1 MIIHEFSNGKKVAL
15 IEDDTHISKWVI
27 ENQRLDHDRSTLPL
41 LDEFIHRGFTVVDI
55 GAYIGDHTIAYSN
68 RVGSRGS
75 VYAFEPNPK
84 AYECLEYNLKGKDNT
99 VCFKRGV
106 SDKKHTIGLAH
117 DINAGATHAI
127 AEGNIQC
134 VSLDSINLPECDFI
148 KMDCEGM
155 EVKALLGA
163 ALTIKKFA
171 PTMLIEV
178 NETALE
184 RQGESRAS
192 LLALLDSMGY
202 EYRNLYKNEGLEGA
216 QVDIICTP
224 I

>member
-1 MIIHEFSNGKKVAL
+1 MIIHTLTNGKKVAL
-15 IEDDTHISKWVI
+15 IENDSHVCKWI
-27 ENQRLDHDRSTLPL
+27 IQEDRLDHDQNCLPL
-41 LDEFIHRGFTVVDI
+41 LNEFVHRGFTVVDV
-55 GAYIGDHTIAYSN
+55 GAFCGDHTEYYAK

-84 AYECLEYNLKGKDNT
+84 AFECLEYNMKGKENV

-106 SDKKHTIGLAH
+106 SDKRHTIGLAH

-127 AEGNIQC
+127 AEGDIQC
-134 VSLDSINLPECDFI
+134 VALDEINLPECDFI

-155 EVKALLGA
+155 EVKALKGA
-163 ALTIKKFA
+163 SLTIKKFA

-178 NETALE
+178 NESALE

-202 EYRNLYKNEGLEGA
+202 EYRNLYKNESIEGA
-216 QVDIICTP
+216 QVDIICTA

>member
-1 MIIHEFSNGKKVAL
+1 MIIHEFPNGKKVAL
-15 IEDDTHISKWVI
+15 IEGDTHLGKWII
-27 ENQRLDHDRSTLPL
+27 ENERLDHDRSTLPL

-55 GAYIGDHTIAYSN
+55 GAFIGDHTIYYAQ

-75 VYAFEPNPK
+75 VYAFEPNPQ
-84 AYECLEYNLKGKDNT
+84 AFQCLEYNMKGKENV
-99 VCFKRGV
+99 VCFNRGV
-106 SDKKHTIGLAH
+106 SNKRHKIGLAH
-117 DINAGATHAI
+117 DLNAGATHAI
-127 AEGNIQC
+127 AEGDIQC
-134 VSLDSINLPECDFI
+134 VALDEINLPECDFI
-148 KMDCEGM
+148 KIDCEGM

-163 ALTIKKFA
+163 TLTIKKFA
-171 PTMLIEV
+171 PVMLIEV
-178 NETALE
+178 NEHALE

-202 EYRNLYKNEGLEGA
+202 EYRNLYKNESIEGA

>member
-1 MIIHEFSNGKKVAL
+1 
-15 IEDDTHISKWVI
+15 
-27 ENQRLDHDRSTLPL
+27 
-41 LDEFIHRGFTVVDI
+41 
-55 GAYIGDHTIAYSN
+55 
-68 RVGSRGS
+68 
-75 VYAFEPNPK
+75 
-84 AYECLEYNLKGKDNT
+84 
-99 VCFKRGV
+99 
-106 SDKKHTIGLAH
+106 
-117 DINAGATHAI
+117 
-127 AEGNIQC
+127 
-134 VSLDSINLPECDFI
+134 
-148 KMDCEGM
+148 M

-202 EYRNLYKNEGLEGA
+202 EYCNLYKNESIEGA

>member
-1 MIIHEFSNGKKVAL
+1 MKITKEGFAVLDGDS
-15 IEDDTHISKWVI
+15 HISRWI
-27 ENQRLDHDRSTLPL
+27 EESGRLDHDQNCLPL
-41 LDEFIHRGFTVVDI
+41 LDEFIHRGFTVVDV
-55 GAYIGDHTIAYSN
+55 GAFCGDHTIYYAK

-84 AYECLEYNLKGKDNT
+84 AFECLEYNLKGKDNT

-155 EVKALLGA
+155 EVKALKGA

-178 NETALE
+178 NESALE

-202 EYRNLYKNEGLEGA
+202 EYRNLYKNESIEGA